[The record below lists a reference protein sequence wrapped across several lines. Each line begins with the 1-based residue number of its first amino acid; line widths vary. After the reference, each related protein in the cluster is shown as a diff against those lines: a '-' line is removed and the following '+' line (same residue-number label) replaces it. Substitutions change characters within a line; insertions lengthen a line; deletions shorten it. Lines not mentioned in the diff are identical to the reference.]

1 MNIKDLRKK
10 TIGELDKELAEKIS
24 ALSNFKFGTSGSK
37 VKNVKAGRNL
47 KKEIAQILTI
57 LKEMKSDNKITK

>member
-10 TIGELDKELAEKIS
+10 TPAELEKELADKAV

-37 VKNVKAGRNL
+37 TKNVKAGRNL

-57 LKEMKSDNKITK
+57 LKESKKA